1 MEGHTLVLAAICK
14 QQILFVIQR
23 KALTSARSAEENAIT
38 GIITLVAGIVADI
51 LGRFGFGSSCFFR
64 IIIPENLIEHYI
76 GNTALVCVKANLP
89 HANKRI
95 FFLFFTDCAQHGS
108 LGVITIICGK
118 EFRIEHLVIFQEPN
132 SLNITF
138 SYLAQNLVQ
147 LLIIINS
154 CQGTVFFDCISTG
167 NKMVS

>member
-1 MEGHTLVLAAICK
+1 MEGHSLIFTAICK

-23 KALTSARSAEENAIT
+23 KTLTSARSAKEDTVT
-38 GIITLVAGIVADI
+38 GIIALVAGTITDI
-51 LGRFGFGSSCFFR
+51 LGRLGFGRSGLLR

-76 GNTALVCVKANLP
+76 GNTTLVCVEANLA

-95 FFLFFTDCAQHGS
+95 FFLFFTDSSQYGS
-108 LGVITIICGK
+108 LGVIAIICGK

-138 SYLAQNLVQ
+138 SYLA
-147 LLIIINS
+147 
-154 CQGTVFFDCISTG
+154 
-167 NKMVS
+167 